1 MVSFPFGYGQIPI
14 TMYYSKEIDVVNH
27 LEYAVAIFEA
37 VPVFT

>member
-1 MVSFPFGYGQIPI
+1 MWHLFPLQIPEI
-14 TMYYSKEIDVVNH
+14 TDYSKEIDVVNR